1 MGENEYGPVCVNVA
15 IIAPATE
22 GKQRGIIFAIYR
34 DYCFIRPHGQE
45 KTLFAHR
52 SEFDRDVDEA
62 DHNSEVT
69 FDTAAGKRGLV
80 CKNVRVVTPRYR
92 PVPETGTITK
102 LFATYAFVKRDS
114 NGENLFCCFF
124 QSPEI
129 FIGLADIGRR
139 VAFEVIERQQ
149 GPCGIRLHFIEAAR
163 E

>member
-1 MGENEYGPVCVNVA
+1 MRVREFQTLHTGDKVNFDLGENEYGPVCVNVA
-15 IIAPATE
+15 IIAPAAE

-69 FDTAAGKRGLV
+69 FDIVAGKRGPV

-92 PVPETGTITK
+92 PVPETHCRCRRRQG
-102 LFATYAFVKRDS
+102 FARAAAPDS
-114 NGENLFCCFF
+114 
-124 QSPEI
+124 PI
-129 FIGLADIGRR
+129 
-139 VAFEVIERQQ
+139 V
-149 GPCGIRLHFIEAAR
+149 
-163 E
+163 